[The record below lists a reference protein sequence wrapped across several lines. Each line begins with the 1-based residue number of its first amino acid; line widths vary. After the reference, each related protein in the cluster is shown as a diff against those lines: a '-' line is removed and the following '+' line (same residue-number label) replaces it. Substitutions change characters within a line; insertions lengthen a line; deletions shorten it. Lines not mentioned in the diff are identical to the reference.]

1 MSTEAVDRSYRA
13 LLAVPALPRVLA
25 GMFVARISQTAL
37 GIALVL
43 FTLDRF
49 HSPALAGFVTFASI
63 FPGLIV
69 SPLAGAILDRHGR
82 TRFIVLDFL
91 VAMGSLALIGI
102 LGLADLLPAWLLVLI
117 TLLAA
122 LTGPFSNTGLRSLF
136 PLLVPRHLWERVN
149 AVDSNGYVVASIF
162 GPPIAAGMVG
172 LLGGPITLI
181 LIGLSFGLAA
191 LILVGSPD
199 PHTDTTTSGSLL
211 RDAWDGAVYTWRNPT
226 LRGLGVSIAV
236 LNLAGGTGTIVLPL
250 IVLDRLHGSELL
262 VGLLFA
268 VSGVFGCVAAL
279 ASGRLDTRGVEW
291 RLLVVP
297 MALYPGAV
305 ALLLATGNV
314 WLVAASMALTG
325 LLNGPMDIALFTIR
339 QRRTD
344 PSLMG
349 RAFAVSMS
357 LNFLGFPIGSA
368 IAGVVASVSIE
379 AAILFAIVA
388 SALAAVLAATL
399 VPRTDVS
406 AATA

>member
-1 MSTEAVDRSYRA
+1 MSSEAVDRSYRA

-25 GMFVARISQTAL
+25 GMFVARLSQTAVS
-37 GIALVL
+37 IALVL

-63 FPGLIV
+63 FPGLVV
-69 SPLAGAILDRHGR
+69 SPLAGAILDRRGR
-82 TRFIVLDFL
+82 TKFIILDFL
-91 VAMGSLALIGI
+91 VAMGSLALIGV
-102 LGLADLLPAWLLVLI
+102 LGLVDLLPAWLLVVI
-117 TLLAA
+117 TILSA
-122 LTGPFSNTGLRSLF
+122 LTQPFSSTGLRSLF

-149 AVDSNGYVVASIF
+149 AVDSNGYIVASIF
-162 GPPIAAGMVG
+162 GPPIAAGSVG
-172 LLGGPITLI
+172 FLGGPLTLI
-181 LIGLSFGLAA
+181 LIGATFGVAA

-199 PHTDTTTSGSLL
+199 PHTDTTTSGHLL
-211 RDAWDGAVYTWRNPT
+211 RDAWDGALYTWRNPT
-226 LRGLGVSIAV
+226 LRGLGFSIAV
-236 LNLAGGTGTIVLPL
+236 LNLASGTTAIVLPL
-250 IVLDRLHGSELL
+250 IVFDRLHGSELL

-297 MALYPGAV
+297 MALYAPAL
-305 ALLLATGNV
+305 ALLLATGNI
-314 WLVAASMALTG
+314 WLVAVSMALTG

-344 PSLMG
+344 PALMG

-368 IAGVVASVSIE
+368 IAGVMASASLE
-379 AAILFAIVA
+379 AAIVFAVAA
-388 SALAAVLAATL
+388 SALGAVLAATQ
-399 VPRTDVS
+399 VPRADVS
-406 AATA
+406 AALA

>member
-1 MSTEAVDRSYRA
+1 MTVDRSYRA

-25 GMFVARISQTAL
+25 GMFVARVTQTAL
-37 GIALVL
+37 SVALVL
-43 FTLDRF
+43 FTLDHF

-63 FPGLIV
+63 FPGLVV

-91 VAMGSLALIGI
+91 IAMGSLVLIGV

-117 TLLAA
+117 TLLSA

-162 GPPIAAGMVG
+162 GPPIAAGSVG
-172 LLGGPITLI
+172 LVGGPVTLIILGGA
-181 LIGLSFGLAA
+181 FGLAA
-191 LILVGSPD
+191 LILSGSPD
-199 PHTDTTTSGSLL
+199 PRTETTTSGNLL
-211 RDAWDGAVYTWRNPT
+211 RDAWDGARYTWHNPT
-226 LRGLGVSIAV
+226 LRGLGVSLAV
-236 LNLAGGTGTIVLPL
+236 LNLAGGTVTIVLPL
-250 IVLDRLHGSELL
+250 IVFDRLHGSELL

-268 VSGVFGCVAAL
+268 VSGVFGCVSAL
-279 ASGRLDTRGVEW
+279 LAGRLDTRGREW
-291 RLLVVP
+291 RILVVP
-297 MALYPGAV
+297 LTMTAPAA

-314 WLVAASMALTG
+314 WLVAASMAITG
-325 LLNGPMDIALFTIR
+325 LLNGPVDIALFTIR

-344 PSLMG
+344 PAMMG

-368 IAGVVASVSIE
+368 IAGVVATMSLE
-379 AAILFAIVA
+379 AAIVFAIVT
-388 SALAAVLAATL
+388 SAIAALLAATQ
-399 VPRTDVS
+399 VPRTDDLGV
-406 AATA
+406 ATA